1 MTDIVSIIGNARI
14 EKIEQR
20 RNAEAGLGRRISF
33 VGFEGYLVIKL
44 TSDGRTYAC
53 IDNNRRCI
61 TTSCGTLELSE
72 KNAVFT
78 SANSVY
84 TFSLAGA

>member
-14 EKIEQR
+14 EKVEQR
-20 RNAEAGLGRRISF
+20 KRETADLGRRISF

-44 TSDGRTYAC
+44 APDGRTYAC

-61 TTSCGTLELSE
+61 TTSCGTLELGERS
-72 KNAVFT
+72 AVFT
-78 SANSVY
+78 SANSIY
-84 TFSLAGA
+84 TFSIAN